1 MEQFMR
7 EYAVRSIL
15 PHLHTSG
22 GGAVQRYVR
31 YALNSAIANSRSSS
45 SSGNDSLLTAGELD
59 AYSAESSSDYYF
71 ITSASDA
78 QQLHND
84 SESVIAAAPVTSAEL
99 MSQRLTYNESSNDAA
114 AGSPSVLVLSSVK
127 MTMKNVVNFA
137 STTASAAAAAAS
149 TAIDAATDVEFDEA
163 YGFDDINITS
173 IICDDDTA
181 QNSTEEV
188 SALSTVYFKTAVYLM
203 YIPIFVFALLGN
215 GTVCYIVQSTPRMRT
230 VTNYFIANL
239 AVGDILMSLF
249 CVPFSFVSIFILNHW
264 PFGTVLCNLVNYSQA
279 VSVLVSAYTLVAIS
293 IDRYIAIMW
302 PLRPRITKRLAK
314 FIIAGVWFIALAT
327 AVPILIVSKLTQ
339 PERWFVECQR
349 YICREEWPSNEQNYY
364 YTLALLTLQFLVPL
378 TVLVFTYTRIACAVW
393 GKRPPGEAE
402 NSRDQ
407 RMARSKRKVIE
418 RTSATATILD
428 RLPSI
433 GQQALLAY
441 FAFTARGVVVAA
453 SSAIWQISESSRLHA
468 KCDNLKAVNPHCSFA
483 NNSRISP
490 TTTTF
495 RTQTGTAVEAA
506 RQKIACG
513 KR

>member
-1 MEQFMR
+1 MHSMDQFLH
-7 EYAVRSIL
+7 EYAMRSIL

-22 GGAVQRYVR
+22 STIQRYVR
-31 YALNSAIANSRSSS
+31 YALKSAVNS
-45 SSGNDSLLTAGELD
+45 NDSLLAGATD
-59 AYSAESSSDYYF
+59 TKGAEGSSGDYYF
-71 ITSASDA
+71 ITSASGA
-78 QQLHND
+78 QRLLND
-84 SESVIAAAPVTSAEL
+84 SESVADAAAGISSSSAEL
-99 MSQRLTYNESSNDAA
+99 MPGQLAYNESGD
-114 AGSPSVLVLSSVK
+114 SPSVLVLSSLTG
-127 MTMKNVVNFA
+127 TMKNIGNLA
-137 STTASAAAAAAS
+137 TTTAAAAVAS
-149 TAIDAATDVEFDEA
+149 VAGSIADFGDGDGDVDVS
-163 YGFDDINITS
+163 GFGDFNITG
-173 IICDDDTA
+173 IICDDSV
-181 QNSTEEV
+181 QNSTDDV

-203 YIPIFVFALLGN
+203 YIPIFIFALLGN

-327 AVPILIVSKLTQ
+327 ALPILIVSKLSQ

-364 YTLALLTLQFLVPL
+364 YTLVLLTLQFLVPL

-407 RMARSKRKVIE
+407 RMARSKRKVM
-418 RTSATATILD
+418 L
-428 RLPSI
+428 
-433 GQQALLAY
+433 Q
-441 FAFTARGVVVAA
+441 
-453 SSAIWQISESSRLHA
+453 SSAG
-468 KCDNLKAVNPHCSFA
+468 
-483 NNSRISP
+483 
-490 TTTTF
+490 
-495 RTQTGTAVEAA
+495 GTY
-506 RQKIACG
+506 
-513 KR
+513 